1 MSEQAGSQPEE
12 YQLCWKRLSSVCGC
26 LAENELTVLRAMQ
39 TQSLEVLQTSADS
52 FHWPDLGLVIVLLW
66 EEHFHRQLYFQ
77 PTFWS
82 FSFIYIYREREIYIL
97 LFLCINLMM
106 NQSLKKWLLVP
117 YNRNIVGDTLYYTFF
132 LETYTDNN
140 AKQST

>member
-1 MSEQAGSQPEE
+1 
-12 YQLCWKRLSSVCGC
+12 
-26 LAENELTVLRAMQ
+26 
-39 TQSLEVLQTSADS
+39 
-52 FHWPDLGLVIVLLW
+52 
-66 EEHFHRQLYFQ
+66 
-77 PTFWS
+77 
-82 FSFIYIYREREIYIL
+82 
-97 LFLCINLMM
+97 MM